1 MKVSN
6 FFCLFFLFQICFVFG
21 QQEQLN
27 KYDVF
32 LSEKDKA
39 ETLYI
44 NNQYKEAII
53 AFDKVVEKH
62 VKSKFDVDIYFEKA
76 ECLFK
81 LKKSV
86 KAIDVLKE
94 SIKYGTT
101 KDYFDNGY

>member
-1 MKVSN
+1 
-6 FFCLFFLFQICFVFG
+6 
-21 QQEQLN
+21 
-27 KYDVF
+27 
-32 LSEKDKA
+32 
-39 ETLYI
+39 
-44 NNQYKEAII
+44 
-53 AFDKVVEKH
+53 